1 MLITVQKKDAEF
13 TEMCDL
19 KTLKQWA
26 RSGQLNGTDLV
37 KVDGEWLEARQ
48 TTMLKGIFA
57 TQTWD
62 MAEEVV
68 WTPLSPK
75 PVVDT
80 EQPTSSVVSV
90 SSNVPEQ
97 VSLVASSVDTS
108 TVAPKIGNTAKTS
121 TSATF
126 ADIER
131 EYQRSKPVQ
140 SMVNESEPVDLTVKS
155 RVETDRTIPNISSSS
170 RGMPQHTDSAS
181 KPRWNPEVDIRDQMG
196 LLVDEVPAK
205 SQFSWIR
212 LMILVL
218 PGAAILFFI
227 RAFVVSEAQTVF
239 PDENT
244 PKVTSA
250 NAESSS
256 NAPLPTNVQ
265 SDTLYAL
272 ESELKGMLRNN
283 AQQVT
288 PEQSLSDALRVDFE
302 YVGLKLLRID
312 AKVLSWK
319 GRLLDQPRSA
329 SIDITIESEGELER
343 EFILAS
349 LVIAKYSVRYYLEM
363 PEFTLKIRDGDLLI
377 QKTIQTEKAQYLYLQ
392 PGSLKEFIAELAK

>member
-37 KVDGEWLEARQ
+37 KVDGEWQEARH

-62 MAEEVV
+62 MAEEVI
-68 WTPLSPK
+68 WKPLPPK
-75 PVVDT
+75 PVEKT
-80 EQPTSSVVSV
+80 EQIASNGTIPPSRSESVLPLEESTAKPKTIPTST
-90 SSNVPEQ
+90 N
-97 VSLVASSVDTS
+97 T
-108 TVAPKIGNTAKTS
+108 PKPS
-121 TSATF
+121 TSPTF
-126 ADIER
+126 AEIER
-131 EYQRSKPVQ
+131 EYQRSKPVHSTMSDSTSMEESVQ
-140 SMVNESEPVDLTVKS
+140 SGGVSKRPAPTEPSKYKTMEQS
-155 RVETDRTIPNISSSS
+155 INST
-170 RGMPQHTDSAS
+170 S
-181 KPRWNPEVDIRDQMG
+181 KPRWNPQLDIKDQMG
-196 LLVDEVPAK
+196 LLVDEVPPK

-239 PDENT
+239 PDENI
-244 PKVTSA
+244 PVVVQNKDD
-250 NAESSS
+250 SST
-256 NAPLPTNVQ
+256 NAPIPKNVQ
-265 SDTLYAL
+265 SDALYTL
-272 ESELKGMLRNN
+272 ESELKGMLRDN

-329 SIDITIESEGELER
+329 SINITIESEGELER

-363 PEFTLKIRDGDLLI
+363 PEFTLNIRDGDLLI
-377 QKTIQTEKAQYLYLQ
+377 QKTIQTDKAQYLYLQ